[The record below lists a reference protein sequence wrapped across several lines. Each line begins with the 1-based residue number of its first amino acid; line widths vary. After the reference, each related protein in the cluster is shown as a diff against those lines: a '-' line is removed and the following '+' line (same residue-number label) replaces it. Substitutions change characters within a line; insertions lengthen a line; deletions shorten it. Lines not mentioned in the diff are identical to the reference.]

1 MQNRSLKIASFNIN
15 GVLNPV
21 KREKILSKLKKD
33 KIQIAFLQET
43 HLSDSEHV
51 YFSSHESG
59 RRRGVATLISN
70 AVNYEHISE
79 HKDKEGRFVM
89 VIGRIEGVVISLLN
103 VYVPPGSVWSFY
115 KHMVDLMTTKSQ
127 GILIGGGDFNI
138 RLNPKIDSS
147 NGKSDA
153 KNISRRLNIWMR
165 EVGIVDVW
173 REKNPTS
180 RDYSHYSHA
189 HNVYSRID
197 YFFILK
203 GDFFRVDNCEIG
215 PSTIS
220 DHGPI
225 YMSIYLN
232 NNKKSTLWRLNSSIL
247 NNPIIKDKLKSE
259 IELYLENNDNEEV
272 TPPILWDALKAV
284 LRGKI
289 IAISSYEK
297 KIRERKLKKIRRGLE
312 KSTERI
318 CKVSQR

>member
-43 HLSDSEHV
+43 HLSDSEHAKLN
-51 YFSSHESG
+51 
-59 RRRGVATLISN
+59 VATLISN

-173 REKNPTS
+173 REKNPTN

-189 HNVYSRID
+189 HNV
-197 YFFILK
+197 
-203 GDFFRVDNCEIG
+203 
-215 PSTIS
+215 
-220 DHGPI
+220 
-225 YMSIYLN
+225 
-232 NNKKSTLWRLNSSIL
+232 
-247 NNPIIKDKLKSE
+247 
-259 IELYLENNDNEEV
+259 
-272 TPPILWDALKAV
+272 
-284 LRGKI
+284 
-289 IAISSYEK
+289 
-297 KIRERKLKKIRRGLE
+297 
-312 KSTERI
+312 
-318 CKVSQR
+318 